1 MSEPI
6 VVSGSA
12 ASTGNRRVLILAV
25 VAVVL
30 LLAVVVLPG
39 LLFGGGG
46 GGSSVEDSFPPVST
60 PPTTVVPDGGD
71 GAPAETSAAFTS
83 KNPFDPLVEMAAPV
97 VSAPSTSGEAV
108 DTTATPDPLSPI
120 DDPGF
125 AFPIGGDGAVLP
137 DDGTTATTLP
147 PAPVRQPDRVALL
160 EVYSDLGGR
169 LVASVRIN
177 DATYGV
183 GEGEEFAFSYRVLD
197 LDLGTR
203 CATLLF
209 GDDRFGLCEGDE
221 TSK

>member
-1 MSEPI
+1 VTEPI
-6 VVSGSA
+6 VVGSP
-12 ASTGNRRVLILAV
+12 RRVGNQRAAVLAGIA
-25 VAVVL
+25 VAVL
-30 LLAVVVLPG
+30 MAVIVLPG
-39 LLFGGGG
+39 ILFGGGG
-46 GGSSVEDSFPPVST
+46 DSTVDESFPPVAST
-60 PPTTVVPDGGD
+60 TTLPPVTEDAPDETV
-71 GAPAETSAAFTS
+71 EAFSS
-83 KNPFDPLVEMAAPV
+83 KNPFTPLVEL
-97 VSAPSTSGEAV
+97 SAPSSDPATGGAV
-108 DTTATPDPLSPI
+108 DTTATTLPLADPLTGV

-125 AFPIGGDGAVLP
+125 TFPIAGDGAALP
-137 DDGTTATTLP
+137 DAGSTPTTVMP
-147 PAPVRQPDRVALL
+147 SAPVRQPDRVALL